1 ALFKALDDANEVR
14 GITMQTG
21 YMTSEEI
28 ALKLEDANTI
38 MKYKSMIDTA
48 QLKKQISPVEARQMK
63 ESLDIRMLSN
73 SEGYAFMDYKLM
85 KAFDGM
91 DEVRINMNAEKVMF
105 NNYI

>member
-1 ALFKALDDANEVR
+1 
-14 GITMQTG
+14 MQTG
-21 YMTSEEI
+21 YMTNEEI

-48 QLKKQISPVEARQMK
+48 QLKQISPVEARQMK

-91 DEVRINMNAEKVMF
+91 DEVRINMNAEK
-105 NNYI
+105 